1 MTERLSEE
9 GLRAV
14 LTGDSSELA
23 SMRWLLRRIPSPP
36 HCKLC
41 AAPFEGPGG
50 LVLRHFGFGRFAA
63 NPQLCNNCIL
73 GFVRHG
79 SQT

>member
-14 LTGDSSELA
+14 LMGDSSELA

-50 LVLRHFGFGRFAA
+50 SSCVTSGSGALPRTRSFATTA
-63 NPQLCNNCIL
+63 SL
-73 GFVRHG
+73 G
-79 SQT
+79 S